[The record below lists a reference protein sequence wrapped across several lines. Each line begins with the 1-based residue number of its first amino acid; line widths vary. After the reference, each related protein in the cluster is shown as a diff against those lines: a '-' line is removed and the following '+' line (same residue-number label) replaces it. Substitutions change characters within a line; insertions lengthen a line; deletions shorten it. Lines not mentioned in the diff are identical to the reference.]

1 MGASRGRAALRN
13 LRHLAVA
20 LLLVGLAWRLT
31 RYLLGFPIW
40 GDEAMLLVNY
50 LSRGYLD
57 LFGPIDDCQIAPL
70 LFHVGVLSCF
80 RSLGSSEWAVRLPAL
95 LACLG
100 SLVLFWRLARLTLPP
115 LARTLAVGFLA
126 VAVWPATLGTLTKPY
141 SFDLFFSLALLVPA
155 LTWLRRPTRLGGL
168 IVLALT
174 APVAVLGSYPAVFVG
189 GAVWL
194 VLLPAVW
201 RQRRAVWWLFGLYG
215 VLLGGTFV
223 AHYRFVSLPHLSSP
237 LGWLTTASGM
247 DQYWQDGF
255 PPMAPAALLRWFV
268 LAHTGQMTAY
278 PLGGSNGASVL
289 TTLLIVVGAVWLWR
303 RGQRRLVW
311 LGLGTLGLWFVAAAL
326 RKYPYGTSGRLAQH
340 VAPFCC
346 LLAGAG
352 LAALIGRLRTPAARG
367 WATRLAVLLLV
378 LVGVGGTLRDLL
390 RPYRGN
396 GDRWECQVARAL
408 AERTGGE
415 LVVVCNNARGVDHV
429 FRWYLHRQ
437 GVRVV
442 WVNDRHGK
450 DLAREEALWVCV
462 WELVDDRPGRQDS
475 DDSALLAARLIAGA
489 SRLCVDNDLYCLQ
502 PSERGDPCLRCW
514 VSRWVRVSA
523 DPDHARMRLGRSSP
537 RTRSANPTPT
547 SPPASSKRPT
557 SS

>member
-1 MGASRGRAALRN
+1 MGASQGRAAVRGLR
-13 LRHLAVA
+13 RLAVA
-20 LLLVGLAWRLT
+20 LVLVGLAWRLT
-31 RYLLGFPIW
+31 RYLLAFPIW

-70 LFHVGVLSCF
+70 LFHVSVLTCF
-80 RSLGSSEWAVRLPAL
+80 RGLGTSEWAVRLPAL

-100 SLVLFWRLARLTLPP
+100 SLALFWRLARLTLPP

-126 VAVWPATLGTLTKPY
+126 VAVWPATLGALTKPY

-155 LTWLRRPTRLGGL
+155 VTWLRRRGRLRGL
-168 IVLALT
+168 VVLTLT

-189 GAVWL
+189 GAVWV

-201 RQRRAVWWLFGLYG
+201 RQRRAVWGWFGLYG
-215 VLLGGTFV
+215 VLLAGTFV
-223 AHYRFVSLPHLSSP
+223 AHYRFVSVPHLSSP

-247 DQYWQDGF
+247 SRYWQDGF
-255 PPMAPAALLRWFV
+255 PPAAPGALLRWLV
-268 LAHTGQMTAY
+268 LAHTGQMAAY

-289 TTLLIVVGAVWLWR
+289 TTLLVLVGAVALWR
-303 RGQRRLVW
+303 RGRRRLVW
-311 LGLGTLGLWFVAAAL
+311 LGLGTLGLWFVAAVL

-352 LAALIGRLRTPAARG
+352 LAALIGRLRSPGARRR
-367 WATRLAVLLLV
+367 ATGLAVLLLA
-378 LVGVGGTLRDLL
+378 LVGVGGTLRDLG

-396 GDRWECQVARAL
+396 GDVWECQIARAL

-415 LVVVCNNARGVDHV
+415 PVVVCNNARGVDHV
-429 FRWYLHRQ
+429 FRWYLYRQ
-437 GVRVV
+437 GVRVL
-442 WVNDRHGK
+442 WVNDRGK
-450 DLAREEALWVCV
+450 DRAREKALWVCV

-475 DDSALLAARLIAGA
+475 DDSALLAAQLMAGA
-489 SRLCVDNDLYCLQ
+489 SRLCVENDLYFLQ
-502 PSERGDPCLRCW
+502 PTERGDPCLRCW
-514 VSRWVRVSA
+514 VSRWLRPSA
-523 DPDHARMRLGRSSP
+523 DPDQARMRVGRSSP
-537 RTRSANPTPT
+537 RPRSTNPTPT
-547 SPPASSKRPT
+547 SSPASSKRPT